1 MKYVINKNIKDNFKS
16 KIMEEEIYLSV
27 IVPAYNEE
35 KLIKNTLSEIENFL
49 SVQTY
54 SYEIIVIDDGSK
66 DKTFSILE
74 ELQSDYKDL
83 ILIKNNRN
91 RGKGYSVRRAMLS
104 AKGKFRLFM
113 DADNSTSIDQLANF
127 IPFLEGGWDV
137 VIGSRALK
145 DSKIKEHQSFYKE
158 LLGGIGNKLIKF
170 FAISKIDDTQC
181 GFKCFSSKSAQNIF
195 SRLTIDRWGF
205 DVEILA
211 IVDKFNYRVKAVPVI
226 WENRK
231 ETKVRKRDYLFTFK
245 ELLKIK
251 INLLT
256 KKYDK

>member
-1 MKYVINKNIKDNFKS
+1 
-16 KIMEEEIYLSV
+16 MEEEIYLSV

-49 SVQTY
+49 FAQAY
-54 SYEIIVIDDGSK
+54 SYEIIVVDDGSR
-66 DKTFSILE
+66 DKTSSILE
-74 ELQSDYKDL
+74 ELRVNSKKL
-83 ILIKNNRN
+83 TIIKNNRN
-91 RGKGYSVRRAMLS
+91 KGKGYSVRRAMLF
-104 AKGKFRLFM
+104 ANGKFRLFM
-113 DADNSTSIDQLANF
+113 DADNSTSINQLANF

-145 DSKIKEHQSFYKE
+145 DSKIKEHQSFCKE

-170 FAISKIDDTQC
+170 FAISEIDDTQC
-181 GFKCFSSKSAQNIF
+181 GFKCFSSESAQNIF

-205 DVEILA
+205 DIEILA
-211 IVDKFNYRVKAVPVI
+211 IVNKFNYKIKAVPVN